1 MPFRCSF
8 YVPHFLTSNAQIG
21 KTKVFLRAG
30 QMAEL
35 DALRTEVLGLSAKKI
50 QSKLR
55 SYLARKK
62 YIELQQ
68 CATQIQAIC
77 RGIFFTKI
85 EIGTSILLF
94 FVSCEI
100 YYRVWLL
107 YCVFKGTI
115 ARRCY
120 ENLRREAASLKMQTC
135 YRMHYARKN
144 YVEICSAAT
153 SIQSGLRGM
162 GARIKLR
169 LKRQT
174 KAAVIIQVRKWYVFC
189 SVNTHCSLEND
200 VLLSVIY
207 FYNIRVGSN
216 DIWLQNAI
224 SYLYIQPAHFCIE
237 LDAELSLQLKWL
249 FHL

>member
-1 MPFRCSF
+1 MPFRYSF

-55 SYLARKK
+55 SFLARKK

-77 RGIFFTKI
+77 RGIFFC
-85 EIGTSILLF
+85 ENWNDLPF

-100 YYRVWLL
+100 YYWVWLL

-120 ENLRREAASLKMQTC
+120 ENLRREAASLKMQTR

-153 SIQSGLRGM
+153 NIQSGLCGM

-174 KAAVIIQVRKWYVFC
+174 KAAVIIQVRKWCGFC
-189 SVNTHCSLEND
+189 SVNTYCSLK
-200 VLLSVIY
+200 IT
-207 FYNIRVGSN
+207 F
-216 DIWLQNAI
+216 
-224 SYLYIQPAHFCIE
+224 FC
-237 LDAELSLQLKWL
+237 L
-249 FHL
+249 